1 MKVDNVIDPIERQK
15 KIEELTL
22 HDDPQQRLYGRFLA
36 TDIPVLALNWVNDEH
51 KRGVTPNAILSVF
64 LSNFASAVIS
74 VLAPY
79 NLPPDKLKL
88 AVEAINHHLSKAI
101 LESYGPAVQMHD
113 EAQP

>member
-1 MKVDNVIDPIERQK
+1 MKVDNIIDPIARAM
-15 KIEELTL
+15 KIEELAL
-22 HDDPQQRLYGRFLA
+22 HEDPQQRLYGRFLA
-36 TDIPVLALNWVNDEH
+36 TDIPVLALKWVNDEH

-79 NLPPDKLKL
+79 HLPPDKLQL

-101 LESYGPAVQMHD
+101 LESYGSAVEHHD
-113 EAQP
+113 EVHR